1 VAEELDPQR
10 VRELAQ
16 SGGAQIVD
24 VRTEAEHEAGHVA
37 GDVHVPLERVS
48 ESAGELDKDR
58 PVVFYCRSGDRS
70 AMAAEAFRAS
80 GWDASSMEGGLV
92 AWAEAGNPLEPE
104 DGEVTSPSGLPP
116 R

>member
-1 VAEELDPQR
+1 MAEELTPER
-10 VRELAQ
+10 VRELAE
-16 SGGAQIVD
+16 SGDAQVVD
-24 VRTEAEHEAGHVA
+24 VRTEAEHEAAHVA
-37 GDVHVPLERVS
+37 GDVHLPLELVS
-48 ESAGELDKDR
+48 EAAELDRDR

-104 DGEVTSPSGLPP
+104 DGEVISPSGLPP